1 MLFLRD
7 IYEAK
12 VKRGDADA
20 AQFRTLVRGELA
32 YGLNA
37 TAIGA
42 ANSIRRWIERRRP
55 EDSDLKREWL
65 RAALADIEAA
75 LNPVAKAA

>member
-12 VKRGDADA
+12 AKRGDADA
-20 AQFRTLVRGELA
+20 AQFRTLVRGEFTC
-32 YGLNA
+32 GLDA
-37 TAIGA
+37 TAIDA
-42 ANSIRRWIERRRP
+42 ANSLRRWIDRRRT